1 MPVDFASSRRGEG
14 SRSMAQVGVRYRE
27 DISDRWITWAKQLGI
42 VFGGSAVIAVCA
54 RLVLPLPFTPV
65 PLTLANFGV
74 LLVGLVLGSKRGFA
88 AAALYLAWGA
98 MGLPVFSPS
107 GIGGVAQLFGPTG
120 GYLLAYPV
128 VAFVA
133 GWLSERGNPSLTR
146 NIVAAIA
153 AEVVLFASGIAWLQ
167 VMTGSWQRALAF
179 GFAPFLSA
187 EVLKVMVAAAAAR
200 KLQHSI

>member
-1 MPVDFASSRRGEG
+1 MPQVEVRTHGAIGEQWLG
-14 SRSMAQVGVRYRE
+14 L
-27 DISDRWITWAKQLGI
+27 AKQAGI
-42 VFGGSAVIAVCA
+42 VIGASAVIAVCA

-74 LLVGLVLGSKRGFA
+74 LLVGLALGSKRGSA

-107 GIGGVAQLFGPTG
+107 GVGGMAQLLGPTG

-133 GWLSERGNPSLTR
+133 GWISEHGDASFGR
-146 NIVAAIA
+146 NLVAGVM
-153 AEVVLFASGIAWLQ
+153 AEFVLFAAGIAWLA
-167 VMTGSWQRALAF
+167 VMTGSWQRAVAF
-179 GFAPFLSA
+179 GLVPFFFA
-187 EVLKVMVAAAAAR
+187 EVMKVMAAAAAAR
-200 KLQHSI
+200 RLSRAL

>member
-1 MPVDFASSRRGEG
+1 MAETEV
-14 SRSMAQVGVRYRE
+14 RSQAHP
-27 DISDRWITWAKQLGI
+27 SDRWTTAAKQIAI
-42 VFGGSAVIAVCA
+42 VIGGSAVIAVCA

-74 LLVGLVLGSKRGFA
+74 LLVGLALGSKRGFA
-88 AAALYLAWGA
+88 SACVYLAWGA

-107 GIGGVAQLFGPTG
+107 GVGGLAQLSGPTG

-133 GWLSERGNPSLTR
+133 GLISERGTASFAR
-146 NIVAAIA
+146 NVIAAVAAEIL
-153 AEVVLFASGIAWLQ
+153 LFAAGISWLHI
-167 VMTGSWQRALAF
+167 ML
-179 GFAPFLSA
+179 
-187 EVLKVMVAAAAAR
+187 AAASAR